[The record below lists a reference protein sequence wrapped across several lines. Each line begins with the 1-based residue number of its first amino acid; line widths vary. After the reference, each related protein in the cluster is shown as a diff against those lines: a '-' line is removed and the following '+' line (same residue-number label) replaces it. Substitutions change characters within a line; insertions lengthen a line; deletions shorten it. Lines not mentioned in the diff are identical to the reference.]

1 MDGLFIA
8 ALTVAAFGALL
19 LAGFGLTAGLIAITR
34 GPAAAKQFLKEEW

>member
-19 LAGFGLTAGLIAITR
+19 LAGFG
-34 GPAAAKQFLKEEW
+34 PAAAKQFLKEEW